1 MRLPDLSTPQPTLV
15 IGEPGCPDLAGLTA
29 GARRALL
36 SAAFGSLRPG
46 GSGWFGP
53 DKLHRMWVGVLPG
66 VGDRYQQ
73 SCACGQL
80 DHGAPA
86 IQEEAYYVGRRARGH
101 INPKGLAVI
110 VTARH
115 QCVWRGVRET
125 ETTMVTSIMRRVSAT
140 AKYCVANFWRSSRT
154 KP

>member
-36 SAAFGSLRPG
+36 SASFGSLRPG

-86 IQEEAYYVGRRARGH
+86 IQEEAYYVGRRAGAPH
-101 INPKGLAVI
+101 
-110 VTARH
+110 
-115 QCVWRGVRET
+115 
-125 ETTMVTSIMRRVSAT
+125 
-140 AKYCVANFWRSSRT
+140 
-154 KP
+154 